1 MCVFNLAWLTY
12 FRWLFASNAALT
24 VREQRGEPRSGEP
37 DERSEE
43 APAIFWVLKSV
54 PLFPSGPLLEL
65 VGLPEFAAVSYF

>member
-1 MCVFNLAWLTY
+1 MPV
-12 FRWLFASNAALT
+12 
-24 VREQRGEPRSGEP
+24 VRQRVRSVSRSGCAGSGPGCRSIRRGGKP